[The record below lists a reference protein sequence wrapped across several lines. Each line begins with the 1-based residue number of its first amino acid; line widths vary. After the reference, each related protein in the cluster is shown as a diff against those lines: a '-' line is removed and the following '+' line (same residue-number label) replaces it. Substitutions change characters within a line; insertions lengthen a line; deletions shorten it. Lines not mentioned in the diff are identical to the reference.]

1 MANPVDAYV
10 GKRIALRRK
19 WLGLSVAE
27 AAAAIATDLATFERY
42 EAGAERVSAVRLR
55 ALCEAFDVRP
65 TFFFCDESTPDAHA
79 QVLAQL
85 QCVRLR
91 RNLQ

>member
-10 GKRIALRRK
+10 GQRIAMRRK

-27 AAAAIATDLATFERY
+27 AAAAIDTDSATFERY

-65 TFFFCDESTPDAHA
+65 TFFFCDEENPDAHA

-85 QCVRLR
+85 ECVRAR